1 MNIGTYQMPAT
12 ARKSMNPKKISFASS
27 TRQSFCHT
35 KKIRMIIK
43 EYVNNQTLNY
53 RDDWRDNMMILRYDA
68 EVIVESQA

>member
-1 MNIGTYQMPAT
+1 MSFLSGANF
-12 ARKSMNPKKISFASS
+12 PK
-27 TRQSFCHT
+27 
-35 KKIRMIIK
+35 MIIK